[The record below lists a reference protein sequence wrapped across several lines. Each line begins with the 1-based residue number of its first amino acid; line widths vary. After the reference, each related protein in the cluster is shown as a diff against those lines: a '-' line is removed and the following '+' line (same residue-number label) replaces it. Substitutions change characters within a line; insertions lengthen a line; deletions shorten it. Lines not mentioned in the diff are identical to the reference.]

1 MESKPRLRVAARALI
16 REQGEHDRLLF
27 VSDEGTYWYL
37 PGGQIESTETLTTC
51 VEREVYEE
59 TGLVIKAGLLRHVL
73 ECFDI
78 ENNQH
83 KIHFYFD
90 AEVLKGTIS
99 DNWNDEFGSVQFCRY
114 FSLAEIQKHTT
125 ILPRFLASGDWCH
138 QSLKFHKI
146 YEGAVNM
153 RGFEMAE

>member
-1 MESKPRLRVAARALI
+1 MNTQPRLRVAARALI
-16 REQGEHDRLLF
+16 QNEQGHLLF

-59 TGLVIKAGLLRHVL
+59 TGLTIKAGQLRHVL

-78 ENNQH
+78 EHNQH

-90 AEVLKGTIS
+90 ANVLEGS
-99 DNWNDEFGSVQFCRY
+99 LSEHWNDEFGSVQFCRY
-114 FSLAEIQKHTT
+114 FSLAQIQQSEN
-125 ILPRFLASGDWCH
+125 ILPRFLASGDWCVPL
-138 QSLKFHKI
+138 SNARKV
-146 YEGAVNM
+146 YEGAVEM
-153 RGFEMAE
+153 RGFEMVN